1 MDDRPGLL
9 VGRLVVAGPHCTVL
23 LCAEERRAREDEW
36 TVLASIPPDQRI
48 ISRLGHHRSI
58 CIVNIHVLHFVPIGE
73 DMPCSR
79 WKSHLLPVEDRR
91 FIHVNPDAIKGTC
104 LIESLW
110 LELLRPEITS
120 WFVKE
125 VNPHGQPR
133 PALALEEIAILALD
147 EDIRNGRLIEG
158 FDVMET
164 QTFVVDIVILLF
176 LFCLLAFV
184 LLFLLRRLIA
194 DSLVVLS
201 YRILIDDFDVRVYN
215 HHETAT
221 ALLDDRVELLV
232 VKFREHQWVES
243 EILSFVSMRDVHP
256 EHVEGNARYL
266 KVYVAI
272 H

>member
-1 MDDRPGLL
+1 
-9 VGRLVVAGPHCTVL
+9 
-23 LCAEERRAREDEW
+23 
-36 TVLASIPPDQRI
+36 
-48 ISRLGHHRSI
+48 
-58 CIVNIHVLHFVPIGE
+58 
-73 DMPCSR
+73 
-79 WKSHLLPVEDRR
+79 LPVEDRR
-91 FIHVNPDAIKGTC
+91 FIHVYPDAIKGTR

-158 FDVMET
+158 YAVVET
-164 QTFVVDIVILLF
+164 HTLIVNIVILLF
-176 LFCLLAFV
+176 LPCLLAFV

-194 DSLVVLS
+194 DPLVILS

-221 ALLDDRVELLV
+221 ALLDNRVELLV
-232 VKFREHQWVES
+232 VRFREHLWVES
-243 EILSFVSMRDVHP
+243 EILSFVSMRDVNP
-256 EHVEGNARYL
+256 ENVKGNARDL